1 MTQPNRNPGQV
12 CRRLRWIGTT
22 ALAAAI
28 VPGVALAQAADP
40 MAGKVGRTVSETH
53 APEWPSEPTA
63 PKNAPNVLVIM
74 TDDVG
79 FGVTS
84 TFGGPVPTPTFEALS
99 RNGAKYTRFNTTALC
114 SPTRASLLT
123 GRLPQNVNMGN
134 VTNLPTGFDG
144 YTTVIPKS
152 GGTIAQILKESG
164 FNTAMFGKGH
174 LTPDWEMSMAGP
186 YDRWPVGLGFEYY
199 YGFLSA
205 DTSMWNPSIVENT
218 TPLEPPHNKPG
229 YHFEADMADHA
240 IDWIRKQHAVAPD
253 KPFFIYYA
261 PGLSH
266 TPHHAPKEWID
277 KFAGQFDQGWDVLRQ
292 QIFERQKKIGIVP
305 ADAKISPRP
314 DSMPAWSSLDAEHKK
329 VYARLM
335 EVFAATVAYSDY
347 QTGRVIDELRRSGQ
361 LDNTMIV
368 YIEGDNGSSAE
379 GGLQGLAFEQSS
391 ITGRSESFGEL
402 ARHYDDFGGPEV
414 YNHFPAQWAWALNA
428 PFPWWKQVAS
438 QAGGV
443 RNGMV
448 ISWPGHITDSKTWR
462 TQYAH
467 VSDIMPTV
475 LDAVGV
481 KAPEVLDG
489 VKQKPI
495 DGISL
500 KYSFTQPKAPSARRT
515 QIYEMMENFG
525 IYKDGWMAG
534 TLPKRAAWEAGAS
547 GDRRLDIG
555 PDQRVWTLFNLDR
568 DFTTAVDLSK
578 KNPAKLKEL
587 QNLFWE
593 EASKNNILP
602 IHDYSQG
609 TEGRPTLGGNR
620 KRFVYTPGLTR
631 IHEDAAPHTI
641 GRSFTIE
648 ADATIPE
655 GGANGVIITQGGRF
669 GGYAFYLKDG
679 KPVFHYNA
687 VGDDQFSVRSDVA
700 VGAGEH
706 KLTARFTADAPK
718 PGTPGTLAI
727 LLDGKEIASGR
738 IGRTVAGWMS
748 HTEGLD
754 IGRDTITPVDPDYT
768 VADSAFSGTLSQVV
782 VTIAP

>member
-1 MTQPNRNPGQV
+1 MSERIRQA
-12 CRRLRWIGTT
+12 RRLDGRRRWIGST
-22 ALAAAI
+22 ALAAVV
-28 VPGVALAQAADP
+28 VPTLAWAQAADP
-40 MAGKVGRTVSETH
+40 MAGKVGRTIAESH

-63 PKNAPNVLVIM
+63 PKGAPNVLIIM

-99 RNGAKYTRFNTTALC
+99 RQGAKYTRFNTTALC

-134 VTNLPTGFDG
+134 VTNLPTGYDG

-152 GGTIAQILKESG
+152 GGTIAQILKANG

-174 LTPDWEMSMAGP
+174 VTPEWEMSVAGP
-186 YDRWPVGLGFEYY
+186 FDRWPTGLGFEYF

-205 DTSMWNPSIVENT
+205 DTAMWMPNLVENT
-218 TPLEPPHNKPG
+218 TPREPPHDRPG
-229 YHFEADMADHA
+229 YHFEADMADQA
-240 IDWIRKQHAVAPD
+240 IKWIRNQHAVAPD
-253 KPFFIYYA
+253 KPFFVYYA

-266 TPHHAPKEWID
+266 TPHSAPKEWMAR
-277 KFAGQFDQGWDVLRQ
+277 FAGQFDQGWDRLRE
-292 QIFERQKKIGIVP
+292 QIFARQKAMGIVP
-305 ADAKISPRP
+305 ADARISPRP
-314 DSMPAWSSLDAEHKK
+314 DSLPAWSSLDAEHRK

-335 EVFAATVAYSDY
+335 EAFAAATAYSDY

-361 LDNTMIV
+361 LENTLVI

-379 GGLQGLAFEQSS
+379 GGLQGLLYEQST
-391 ITGRSESFGEL
+391 ITGRKESFAEL
-402 ARHYDDFGGPEV
+402 VRHYDDIGGPEV
-414 YNHFPAQWAWALNA
+414 YNHFPAAWAWALNA

-448 ISWPGHITDSKTWR
+448 ISWPGHIKDSKVWR

-475 LDAVGV
+475 LEATGV
-481 KAPEVLDG
+481 KAPDTLNG
-489 VKQKPI
+489 VRQKPI

-500 KYSFTQPKAPSARRT
+500 TYSFAQAKAPSARRT

-534 TLPKRAAWEAGAS
+534 TLPKSSAWEAGAA
-547 GDRRLDIG
+547 GNRNIDIG
-555 PDQRVWTLFNLDR
+555 PDQRQWTLFNLEKDY
-568 DFTTAVDLSK
+568 TTAVDLSK
-578 KNPAKLKEL
+578 ANPGKLKEL
-587 QNLFWE
+587 QDLFWA
-593 EASKNNILP
+593 EAAKNNILP

-620 KRFVYTPGLTR
+620 KRFVYAPGVTR
-631 IHEDAAPHTI
+631 VNEDAAPHTI
-641 GRSFTIE
+641 GRSFAIE
-648 ADATIPE
+648 ADVTIPE
-655 GGANGVIITQGGRF
+655 GGANGVIITQGGKF
-669 GGYAFYLKDG
+669 GGYALYLKDG

-687 VGDDQFSVRSDVA
+687 VGDDQFTVRSDA
-700 VGAGEH
+700 ALGAGAH
-706 KLTARFTADAPK
+706 KLAARLVADEEQ
-718 PGTPGTLAI
+718 PGTPGTLTI
-727 LLDGKEIASGR
+727 SVDGKPLASGR

-754 IGRDTITPVDPDYT
+754 VGRDTLTPVNHDYT
-768 VADSAFSGTLSQVV
+768 VPDSAFTGTLKQVV
-782 VTIAP
+782 VTIEP